1 MKNKQCYVMLNG
13 KDALGLLIEGNR
25 RYVHNNRTYPN
36 QSQSKRLDLKKGQT
50 PHTVILGCSDSRV
63 PPEHVFDQGFGDLF
77 VVRVAGNVIDDIV
90 LGSIEY
96 AVEHL
101 EAGLLMVLGHSDCGA
116 VQAARSYHK
125 LGGHLPSIAEAIKE
139 AVSSVGGGF
148 GDLNSVVR
156 AHARITAGH
165 LRGSLPV
172 LAPLVESGSLVVV
185 SAFYDFDTGIVEL
198 LD

>member
-1 MKNKQCYVMLNG
+1 MDS
-13 KDALGLLIEGNR
+13 KDALELLLEGNR
-25 RYVHNNRTYPN
+25 RYVDNKRTYPN
-36 QSQSKRLDLKKGQT
+36 QSQTTRHELRKGQT

-63 PPEHVFDQGFGDLF
+63 PPEHVFDHGFGDLF
-77 VVRVAGNVIDDIV
+77 VIRVAGNVVDDIV

-101 EAGLLMVLGHSDCGA
+101 GAGLLMVLGHSDCGA
-116 VQAARSYHK
+116 VQAARSYHS

-139 AVSSVGGGF
+139 AVSSVAGRF

-156 AHARITAGH
+156 AHARITAGY

-172 LAPLVESGSLVVV
+172 LAPKVESGGLVVV
-185 SAFYDFDTGIVEL
+185 SGFFDFDSGLVEL
-198 LD
+198 LDYDG

>member
-1 MKNKQCYVMLNG
+1 MVNG
-13 KDALGLLIEGNR
+13 KDGLGLLVEGNK
-25 RYVHNNRTYPN
+25 RYVDNNRTYPN
-36 QSQSKRLDLKKGQT
+36 QSHSKRLALKKGQT

-77 VVRVAGNVIDDIV
+77 VIRVAGNVIDDIV

-96 AVEHL
+96 AAEHL
-101 EAGLLMVLGHSDCGA
+101 GTGLLMVLGHSNCGA
-116 VQAARSYHK
+116 VQAARSYHE

-139 AVSSVGGGF
+139 AVNSVAG

-165 LRGSLPV
+165 LRKSLPV
-172 LAPLVESGSLVVV
+172 LAPLVDSGKLVVV
-185 SAFYDFDTGIVEL
+185 SAFYDFDSGLVEL
-198 LD
+198 LDNDR

>member
-1 MKNKQCYVMLNG
+1 MLHG
-13 KDALGLLIEGNR
+13 KDALGLLKEGNR
-25 RYVHNNRTYPN
+25 RYVQDNRANPN
-36 QSQSKRLDLKKGQT
+36 QSQSKRLELKKGQT

-96 AVEHL
+96 AVGHL
-101 EAGLLMVLGHSDCGA
+101 EAGLLMVLGHSNCGA

-125 LGGHLPSIAEAIKE
+125 LGGHLPSIAEAMR
-139 AVSSVGGGF
+139 ARSSVGEGS
-148 GDLNSVVR
+148 GDLNTVVR

-165 LRGSLPV
+165 LRESLPV
-172 LAPLVESGSLVVV
+172 LAPLAESDSLVVV
-185 SAFYDFDTGIVEL
+185 SAFFDFDTGVVEL